1 MNLINKYTLILLLS
15 TVSFA
20 QKDSCV
26 ILLHGLSRSAS
37 SFENMSDTLSQK
49 GYRVYNT
56 DYESRKYNI
65 NDLANKVIPPVLDKT
80 KNCDKLH
87 FVTHSLGGIIVRQY
101 LSENS
106 ISNLAN
112 VVMLGPPNHG
122 SEVSDNLKD
131 WHFYEYITG
140 LAGQEL
146 TTDSTSVPNR
156 LNSLGKPNFE
166 LGIIAGDRSINWI
179 NSMMIDGSD
188 DGKVSVESSKLEGMK
203 DHIVIH
209 TTHPTMLNNDSVI
222 FQVQEFLKFGR
233 FK

>member
-1 MNLINKYTLILLLS
+1 MFLILTLTLGYS
-15 TVSFA
+15 N
-20 QKDSCV
+20 SCV

-37 SFENMSDTLSQK
+37 SFENLSDTLSQK

-65 NDLANKVIPPVLDKT
+65 NELANRVIPPVLSKT
-80 KNCDKLH
+80 KDCEKVH
-87 FVTHSLGGIIVRQY
+87 FVTHSLGGIILRQY
-101 LSENS
+101 LSQNT
-106 ISNLAN
+106 IQNLGK

-122 SEVSDNLKD
+122 SEVSDNLKN
-131 WHFYEYITG
+131 WHFYKYITG
-140 LAGQEL
+140 PAGQEL
-146 TTDSTSVPNR
+146 TTDSLSVPNT
-156 LNSLGKPNFE
+156 LGKPNFE

-179 NSMMIDGSD
+179 NSMMIEGSD
-188 DGKVSVESSKLEGMK
+188 DGKVSVESSKLDGMK

-222 FQVQEFLKFGR
+222 FQVQEFLKFGK